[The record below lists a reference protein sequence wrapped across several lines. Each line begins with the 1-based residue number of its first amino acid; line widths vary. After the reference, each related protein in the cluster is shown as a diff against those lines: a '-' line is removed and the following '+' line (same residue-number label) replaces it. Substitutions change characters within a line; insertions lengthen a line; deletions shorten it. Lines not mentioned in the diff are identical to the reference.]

1 MKLVI
6 ACIVGVVLD
15 FLLGE
20 RWSAICPAVLFGK
33 LIAKLEPALRKR
45 FPATKQGERTTGI
58 LLVLIVCAIAFVVP
72 WAILM
77 LCGLIWEWLPVIVS
91 AFWLYQIVATK
102 GLAEA
107 GMVVYDALATGDL
120 EEARKAVGMIVGR
133 DTDRLDEAGVIRGT
147 VETIAENTSDG
158 IVAPLFWFVIGGAPL
173 AMLYKAINT
182 MDSMIGYKN
191 DQYRYF
197 GTCAALLDDVANWIP
212 ARLCAFA
219 LMIAA
224 LFTPEADAGRAFR
237 IWRRDRRKSPSPNSA
252 QTESAVAGALGV
264 KLLGP
269 MYYFGILH
277 EKEFIGDEVRAIEPD
292 DIKRTN
298 RLMYGAVILSTIV
311 FCAVRLG
318 VLLAFG
324 EGVL

>member
-20 RWSAICPAVLFGK
+20 RWSSICPAVLFGK

-72 WAILM
+72 WTILM
-77 LCGLIWEWLPVIVS
+77 FCGLIWEWLPVIVS

-107 GMVVYDALATGDL
+107 GMVVYDALATGGL
-120 EEARKAVGMIVGR
+120 VEARKAVGMIVGR

-158 IVAPLFWFVIGGAPL
+158 IIAPVFWFVIGGAPL

-212 ARLCAFA
+212 ARLSAFA
-219 LMIAA
+219 LMFSA
-224 LFTPEADAGRAFR
+224 LFVKEADASRAFR

-252 QTESAVAGALGV
+252 QTESVVAGALGV

-277 EKEFIGDEVRAIEPD
+277 EKEFIGDEVRAIEAE
-292 DIKRTN
+292 DIRRTN
-298 RLMYGAVILSTIV
+298 HLMYGAVIASTLV
-311 FCAVRLG
+311 FCAIRLA
-318 VLLAFG
+318 LLFTIG

>member
-1 MKLVI
+1 MKLAI
-6 ACIVGVVLD
+6 ACIVGVALD

-20 RWSAICPAVLFGK
+20 RWSSICPAVLFGK
-33 LIAKLEPALRKR
+33 LIAKLEPALRRR

-58 LLVLIVCAIAFVVP
+58 LLVLIVCAVAFVVP

-77 LCGLIWEWLPVIVS
+77 LLGLIWEWLPVIVS

-102 GLAEA
+102 GLADA
-107 GMVVYDALATGDL
+107 GMVVYDALASGDL
-120 EEARKAVGMIVGR
+120 EAAREAVGMIVGR

-158 IVAPLFWFVIGGAPL
+158 VVAPLFWFVIGGAPL

-191 DQYRYF
+191 DRYRYF
-197 GTCAALLDDVANWIP
+197 GTCAALLDDVVNWIP
-212 ARLCAFA
+212 ARLSAFV
-219 LMIAA
+219 LMFAA
-224 LFTPEADAGRAFR
+224 LFVPEADAGRAFKV
-237 IWRRDRRKSPSPNSA
+237 WRRDRRKSPSPNSA
-252 QTESAVAGALGV
+252 QTESVVAGALGV
-264 KLLGP
+264 LLLGP

-277 EKEFIGDEVRAIEPD
+277 EKEFIGDDVRAVESD

-298 RLMYGAVILSTIV
+298 RLMYIAVIASTLV
-311 FCAVRLG
+311 FCALRL
-318 VLLAFG
+318 VLLLAIG
-324 EGVL
+324 EEVL

>member
-72 WAILM
+72 WAILI
-77 LCGLIWEWLPVIVS
+77 LCGLVWEWLPVIVS

-173 AMLYKAINT
+173 AML
-182 MDSMIGYKN
+182 
-191 DQYRYF
+191 
-197 GTCAALLDDVANWIP
+197 
-212 ARLCAFA
+212 
-219 LMIAA
+219 
-224 LFTPEADAGRAFR
+224 
-237 IWRRDRRKSPSPNSA
+237 
-252 QTESAVAGALGV
+252 
-264 KLLGP
+264 
-269 MYYFGILH
+269 
-277 EKEFIGDEVRAIEPD
+277 
-292 DIKRTN
+292 
-298 RLMYGAVILSTIV
+298 
-311 FCAVRLG
+311 
-318 VLLAFG
+318 
-324 EGVL
+324 

>member
-1 MKLVI
+1 MKLI
-6 ACIVGVVLD
+6 LACIVGVALD
-15 FLLGE
+15 FALGE
-20 RWSAICPAVLFGK
+20 RLSAICPAVLFGK
-33 LIAKLEPALRKR
+33 LIAALEPALRKR

-58 LLVLIVCAIAFVVP
+58 LLVLIVCVIAFVVP

-77 LCGLIWEWLPVIVS
+77 LCGLIWEWLPVIIS

-102 GLAEA
+102 GLADA
-107 GMVVYDALATGDL
+107 GMTVYNALASGDL
-120 EEARKAVGMIVGR
+120 EASRKAVGMIVGR
-133 DTDRLDEAGVIRGT
+133 DTDRLDEAGVVRGT

-158 IVAPLFWFVIGGAPL
+158 IIAPVFWFVIGGAPL

-197 GTCAALLDDVANWIP
+197 GTCAALLDDVVNWIP
-212 ARLCAFA
+212 ARLSAFA
-219 LMIAA
+219 LMFSA
-224 LFTPEADAGRAFR
+224 LFVKDADASRAFK

-252 QTESAVAGALGV
+252 QTESVVAGALGV

-269 MYYFGILH
+269 MYYFGVLH
-277 EKEFIGDEVRAIEPD
+277 DKEFIGDEVRAIEPD

-298 RLMYGAVILSTIV
+298 RLMYGAVIASTLV
-311 FCAVRLG
+311 FCAIRLALQFAIG
-318 VLLAFG
+318 GEVL
-324 EGVL
+324 